1 MTYDLGITTYD
12 PDGNIKQVT
21 YAAKAV
27 EKGDS
32 TLGIVFDGGA
42 LLATIFSSESKL
54 IVPELF
60 EKIFKI
66 EDDLFIAASGISS
79 DIQVLVRKARVF
91 VQNDQLLYKQP
102 TQPHILAE
110 FLANEMHDCTQ
121 QAPTRPYGVSLLII
135 GFDDNTPRL
144 FEVNPAGV
152 MRAFYGRAIGSNSA
166 ELISELEKK
175 YDPKLDEKG
184 AISLVKS
191 LFKKVGGEKFNE
203 KQIKMQIITKK

>member
-1 MTYDLGITTYD
+1 MSYDLGITTYD

-27 EKGDS
+27 ERGD
-32 TLGIVFDGGA
+32 TLIGIVYMGGA
-42 LLATIFSSESKL
+42 LLATLFSSESKL
-54 IVPELF
+54 IVPEF
-60 EKIFKI
+60 SEKIFKI
-66 EDDLFIAASGISS
+66 EDNLYLAASGIAS

-121 QAPTRPYGVSLLII
+121 QAPTRPYGASLLII
-135 GFDDNTPRL
+135 GLDNNTPRL

-152 MRAFYGRAIGSNSA
+152 MRAFYARAIGQNSA
-166 ELISELEKK
+166 QIMAELEKK
-175 YDPKLDEKG
+175 YDSKLDEKDAG
-184 AISLVKS
+184 SLVKS
-191 LFKKVGGEKFNE
+191 LFKKVTGEKFNE
-203 KQIKMQIITKK
+203 KQMSVINIKK